1 MNKKGTTFIELAIYM
16 ALFAI
21 VALILG
27 KQFKLLMNS
36 YNEGRQVVRLQTD
49 ARDILGLM
57 VREIRN
63 TGLKIYFRKSGS
75 SLIKD
80 TVSGTFTSSSDLSSF
95 KHSESGNNTFGDTL
109 TIYMARLKIN
119 GNSAG
124 IDTIMYYLDSTN
136 LIRNIKR
143 NGSSASSIVAKN
155 VIALQFQYGI
165 YGIGTSLFKD
175 SLTNKDNWILT
186 NQSGTA
192 PVKSTASPLKLTF
205 TGAARGYIR
214 YCDKKSVVK
223 NRKYSILLQIE
234 TSNGFPDAL
243 DSLRFEFANGASI
256 YGFEKFKPTSGNHM
270 ITVRDSVSGTAG
282 IHLRYW
288 VSGAGILNIK
298 SVVATTAEDS
308 AFTWVNRFTGG
319 NPDSTVYKQH
329 VRAIKIHLL
338 TKTSGNAGTRMNS
351 SIQVANVSVQRS
363 GDYTWRYYTE
373 VVEIPNNGRF

>member
-1 MNKKGTTFIELAIYM
+1 MNQKGTTFIELAIYM
-16 ALFAI
+16 ALFGI

-27 KQFKLLMNS
+27 KQFKLLMSS
-36 YNEGRQVVRLQTD
+36 YDEGRQVARQQTD

-63 TGLKIYFRKSGS
+63 TGLKIYFRKSGG
-75 SLIKD
+75 SLVKD
-80 TVSGTFTSSSDLSSF
+80 TASGTFISASDLSSF
-95 KHSESGNNTFGDTL
+95 KHSESGNSAFGDTL
-109 TIYMARLKIN
+109 TIYMARLKTN
-119 GNSAG
+119 GDSAG
-124 IDTIMYYLDSTN
+124 IDTIMYFLDSTN
-136 LIRNIKR
+136 LRRNLR
-143 NGSSASSIVAKN
+143 RTGTNTNSIVAKN

-186 NQSGTA
+186 NESGTT
-192 PVKSTASPLKLTF
+192 PVKSTTSPLKLTF
-205 TGAARGYIR
+205 TGAARGYIK
-214 YCDKKSVVK
+214 YCSQKSVVR
-223 NRKYSILLQIE
+223 NRKYSIFLQIE
-234 TSNGFPDAL
+234 ASDGFPNAL
-243 DSLRFEFANGASI
+243 DSLRFEFANGSSL
-256 YGFEKFKPTSGNHM
+256 YGFEKFKPGSGNHV
-270 ITVRDSVSGTAG
+270 ITLRDSISGTADMR
-282 IHLRYW
+282 LRYG

-319 NPDSTVYKQH
+319 NPDSTVYKRH

-338 TKTSGNAGTRMNS
+338 TKTSGNAGTRINS

-363 GDYTWRYYTE
+363 GDHAWRYYTE